1 MEILISDDKTI
12 KTLQEE
18 FSRVFPFLKL
28 EVFSKP
34 HRRGEASP
42 KKLINDNRKTLGEC
56 RKKQAPGSIKIIG
69 SQKVSDIE
77 QTFQTAFGLSVQVF
91 RKSGKIWLETSST
104 DNWTL
109 DKQNSEAEELS
120 LPVKD

>member
-1 MEILISDDKTI
+1 MEIIISDDKTI

-18 FSRVFPFLKL
+18 FARVFPFLKL

-34 HRRGEASP
+34 HKRGEASP
-42 KKLINDNRKTLGEC
+42 KKLINDNHKTLGEC
-56 RKKQAPGSIKIIG
+56 RKKQVAGSIKILG
-69 SQKVSDIE
+69 SQKVSDLE
-77 QTFQTAFGLSVQVF
+77 QAFQTAFGLSVQVF

-104 DNWTL
+104 DSWTL
-109 DKQNSEAEELS
+109 DKQNAEAEELS